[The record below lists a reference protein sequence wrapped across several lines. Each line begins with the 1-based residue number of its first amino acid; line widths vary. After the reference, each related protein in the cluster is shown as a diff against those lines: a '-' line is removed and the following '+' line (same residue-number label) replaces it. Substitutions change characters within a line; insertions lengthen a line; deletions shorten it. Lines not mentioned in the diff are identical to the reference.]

1 MLTTR
6 SKNPWYSSETE
17 PRRAQASAFLAALC
31 RRPADH
37 ARFLNTLSL
46 MEHIGSRKIMLCR
59 QGRGLAQDTLKH
71 LAEEARHAHFFRRAA
86 ERVAGRS
93 LGGGSEDTLAPW
105 AARMYLERLDAAVT
119 RRLGGDGALAYRY
132 VTLVVELRARW
143 FYQIYEEVLS
153 REGLPLSLKSVL
165 AEEDEH
171 LRDMREHLGKYD
183 PLFESRR
190 AAFALLEAA
199 QFKRWFAPMRRV
211 VAARARPY
219 RRRRRSLG
227 ESSARMASGRR
238 KSGRL
243 ALPASEKACP
253 PLRVTTQ
260 REPPGPPLSA

>member
-17 PRRAQASAFLAALC
+17 PLSAQARAFLAALC
-31 RRPADH
+31 RRPAGH

-93 LGGGSEDTLAPW
+93 LDGGSEDSLAPW
-105 AARMYLERLDAAVT
+105 AARMYFERLDAAVT

-132 VTLVVELRARW
+132 VTLAVELRARW
-143 FYQIYEEVLS
+143 FYGLYQQVLT

-171 LRDMREHLGKYD
+171 LRHVGEQLGKAD
-183 PLFESRR
+183 PLFEPRR
-190 AAFALLEAA
+190 AEFARLEAVR
-199 QFKRWFAPMRRV
+199 FERWFAAMRRAV
-211 VAARARPY
+211 PY
-219 RRRRRSLG
+219 RRRSRSLG

-253 PLRVTTQ
+253 PLSVTTQ